1 MSASPRSIL
10 IIEDSPEDAEVFV
23 RHLER
28 QQNQMACTIAVSGEI
43 GREMLLAGRF
53 DCVLLD
59 HNLPDMSGLEFLNAF
74 APDGAA
80 CAVVMLTG
88 VGDETLAV
96 AAMQAGAEDYL
107 VKASLSPT
115 VLHKAIEKAIE
126 RFTLRR
132 NLEREQRRNTVILES
147 ISDAFFSL
155 DRDGRFTYANPASQ
169 KLINFDVLALIGQ
182 RWKDVFLTDHGTH
195 FHDEITRAMLE
206 NSSAHFEIVIDERDL
221 WLEVRAYP
229 SEEGISVYATDIR
242 ERKRAEARMLSIN
255 EAQRRFVSDASHELR
270 APLTSISGNLDL
282 LIRYPN
288 MSAEDR
294 TTALQDAS
302 NETWRMSRLVNDLLT
317 LARGDDGQPRREL
330 LALNEVLE
338 SAWRVAFTL
347 SDQRCFELGVIKPAT
362 VIGDADAIKQ
372 LAVILLEN
380 AVKYTSS
387 TGGTIRIESEVIGP
401 WAEFAVTDDGTGI
414 PTDDQPHV
422 FERFYRSDRSRSRGS
437 NPGGSGLGLTIAK
450 RIVETHGGE
459 INLESSPGNGTKVTV
474 RLPLAPVGQ

>member
-1 MSASPRSIL
+1 MR
-10 IIEDSPEDAEVFV
+10 
-23 RHLER
+23 
-28 QQNQMACTIAVSGEI
+28 
-43 GREMLLAGRF
+43 
-53 DCVLLD
+53 
-59 HNLPDMSGLEFLNAF
+59 
-74 APDGAA
+74 
-80 CAVVMLTG
+80 
-88 VGDETLAV
+88 
-96 AAMQAGAEDYL
+96 
-107 VKASLSPT
+107 
-115 VLHKAIEKAIE
+115 
-126 RFTLRR
+126 
-132 NLEREQRRNTVILES
+132 
-147 ISDAFFSL
+147 
-155 DRDGRFTYANPASQ
+155 
-169 KLINFDVLALIGQ
+169 
-182 RWKDVFLTDHGTH
+182 
-195 FHDEITRAMLE
+195 
-206 NSSAHFEIVIDERDL
+206 
-221 WLEVRAYP
+221 
-229 SEEGISVYATDIR
+229 
-242 ERKRAEARMLSIN
+242 SIN

-294 TTALQDAS
+294 ATALQDAS

-317 LARGDDGQPRREL
+317 LAQGENGQPRREL

-347 SDQRCFELGVIKPAT
+347 SDQRCFELGVIEPSM
-362 VIGDADAIKQ
+362 VLGDADAIKQ

-414 PTDDQPHV
+414 PMDDQPHV

-437 NPGGSGLGLTIAK
+437 DPGGSGLGLTIAK

-459 INLESSPGNGTKVTV
+459 INLESSLGSGAKVTV

>member
-1 MSASPRSIL
+1 MNQAPRSIL

-28 QQNQMACTIAVSGEI
+28 QQNPMVCTIAINGEI
-43 GREMLLAGRF
+43 GREMLLAGTF

-59 HNLPDMSGLEFLNAF
+59 HNLPDTSGLEFLNAF
-74 APDGAA
+74 APNGTA

-107 VKASLSPT
+107 VKASLTPS

-126 RFTLRR
+126 RFALRR
-132 NLEREQRRNTVILES
+132 NLEREQRRCAVILES

-155 DRDGRFTYANPASQ
+155 DQDGRFTYVNPASHR
-169 KLINFDVLALIGQ
+169 LINFDAPLMLGHCI
-182 RWKDVFLTDHGTH
+182 TDLFVSEPGLR
-195 FHDEITRAMLE
+195 FQDEIARAVRE
-206 NSSAHFEIVIDERDL
+206 NRAVHFEIVTGVRGI

-229 SEEGISVYATDIR
+229 SEEGISVYATDIS
-242 ERKRAEARMLSIN
+242 ERKRSEDQLRHIN

-282 LIRYPN
+282 LTLYPN

-294 TTALQDAS
+294 TTALRDAS

-317 LARGDDGQPRREL
+317 LARGENGQPRRKL

-338 SAWRVAFTL
+338 SAWRVALTL
-347 SDQRCFELGVIKPAT
+347 SDQRCFELGVLRPAT
-362 VIGDADAIKQ
+362 LLGDADAIKQ
-372 LAVILLEN
+372 LAVSVLEN
-380 AVKYTSS
+380 AVKYTPHN
-387 TGGTIRIESEVIGP
+387 GRIRLESEVIGP
-401 WAEFAVTDDGTGI
+401 WVEFSITDNGAGI
-414 PTDDQPHV
+414 PLEDQPHV
-422 FERFYRSDRSRSRGS
+422 FERFYRSDRSRSRGVD
-437 NPGGSGLGLTIAK
+437 PGGSGLGLTIAK
-450 RIVETHGGE
+450 RIVDVHGGD
-459 INLESSPGNGTKVTV
+459 ISLQSALGSGTKVTV
-474 RLPLAPVGQ
+474 RLPLAPLSQ